1 MRDFPKKM
9 IEATENKIFWESA
22 KRLLHVTP
30 ADKIGDPVYTG
41 LQHEIDE
48 RLKERIKNISTAE
61 YSEPG
66 PLAVG
71 RGSPT
76 SILRFNKFSTPG
88 PLLRRYE
95 LQQKATAKDEG
106 KPLDMLLNCVVHKLG
121 GLDDGKVHTIETSR
135 GTISWQGEHTQ
146 VVLCAGVCSPLE
158 FDVNGHTYQNDRP
171 FLPPL
176 SCRIASKVVE
186 RQSASELLVT
196 F

>member
-1 MRDFPKKM
+1 MRDFPRPM

-30 ADKIGDPVYTG
+30 ADKIGNPVYTG
-41 LQHEIDE
+41 LQHEIDA
-48 RLKERIKNISTAE
+48 RLKKRLKNISTAE
-61 YSEPG
+61 YCEPA

-95 LQQKATAKDEG
+95 LQQKAAAKGEG
-106 KPLDMLLNCVVHKLG
+106 KPLDILLNCVVHKLG

-135 GTISWQGEHTQ
+135 GTISWQGEQTQ
-146 VVLCAGVCSPLE
+146 VVLCAGVCNPTG
-158 FDVNGHTYQNDRP
+158 FDVDGQAYQNDRP
-171 FLPPL
+171 FLPPR
-176 SCRIASKVVE
+176 SYTIASKSVE
-186 RQSASELLVT
+186 RQSESESLVIS
-196 F
+196 